1 MAINAKITQRID
13 NTSVDGGHELTIP
26 GTDVAGANVV
36 LGTSSSLL
44 HVNTNL
50 CVTSSSTWHIVFS
63 DNPGRTNVTFSI
75 TVASPCLNILFL
87 SVNLQMHSLS
97 GITREQLFETSIL
110 I

>member
-44 HVNTNL
+44 HVSSLVLKGNVCSIMANR
-50 CVTSSSTWHIVFS
+50 VT
-63 DNPGRTNVTFSI
+63 P
-75 TVASPCLNILFL
+75 AL
-87 SVNLQMHSLS
+87 
-97 GITREQLFETSIL
+97 
-110 I
+110 